1 MAWQRKIPF
10 GYLIQNGEAVQ
21 HPDEGKAVRNI
32 FSQYL
37 LGESYSR
44 IAAEMER
51 QGVRYHQHTPQWNK
65 HMVKRIL
72 ENPKYLGGDG
82 YPRMVTDEDFLAVQ
96 LRREKQTTYAPC
108 PEELAP
114 VRGKVVCMV
123 CGAKMTRDTKSKGRP
138 RWHCQNPECRQS
150 LYIGDGE
157 LLSQVRKQIRLLAL
171 TAVRAK
177 APAPAAP
184 SLDAIRIG
192 NELNLCFNRADI
204 NHDYIKTLI
213 FAAAAERYSEIPD
226 SGPPHRLEELI
237 RQVRDNPEDEEAL
250 WAFFDAAVDKVRV
263 GRGGIELAP
272 VSALEMKRREE
283 QAV

>member
-10 GYLIQNGEAVQ
+10 GYMIQNGETAR
-21 HPDEGKAVRNI
+21 HPDEGKAVRDI

-37 LGESYSR
+37 LGGSYSQ
-44 IAAEMER
+44 IASEMER
-51 QGVRYHQHTPQWNK
+51 QGVRYHQHTTQWNK

-82 YPRMVTDEDFLAVQ
+82 YPRIVTDEDFLAVR
-96 LRREKQTTYAPC
+96 LRREEQATYAPC
-108 PEELAP
+108 PADLAP
-114 VRGKVVCMV
+114 VRGKVACMV
-123 CGAKMTRDTKSKGRP
+123 CGARMARDTKNRGRP
-138 RWHCQNPECRQS
+138 RWHCQNPECGQS

-171 TAVRAK
+171 SDVRAK
-177 APAPAAP
+177 DPAPPAP
-184 SLDAIRIG
+184 SLDAVRIG

-204 NHDYIKTLI
+204 NHDYMKTLI

-226 SGPPHRLEELI
+226 PCPRYRLEKLI
-237 RQVRDNPEDEEAL
+237 RQVRDNPEDENTL
-250 WAFFDAAVDKVRV
+250 WAFFDEAADRVRI
-263 GRGGIELAP
+263 GRGGIELVP
-272 VSALEMKRREE
+272 VSALEMKRGKE